1 MHFFTRGHF
10 SPSSFCIYKTLSHC
24 IKSRLSSSLRHFH
37 RKDEA
42 VFVKFETVNADYAVV
57 SVSRTERMAV
67 VDDVEIIA
75 APHDAVMSSVV

>member
-1 MHFFTRGHF
+1 MHFFTHGHF

-42 VFVKFETVNADYAVV
+42 VFIKFETVNADYKLPWYEPGHTA
-57 SVSRTERMAV
+57 EL
-67 VDDVEIIA
+67 I
-75 APHDAVMSSVV
+75 P